1 MIKIIQ
7 KTIMI
12 LVGMPY
18 LYFISIVSLI
28 IGLELCISNP
38 NFLKGYNSIN
48 NSNFLKDFNNLL
60 NKNIDILRNAWREI
74 GGI

>member
-28 IGLELCISNP
+28 IGLELCINNP
-38 NFLKGYNSIN
+38 NL
-48 NSNFLKDFNNLL
+48 LKDYNNLL
-60 NKNIDILRNAWREI
+60 DKNIAILRNAWKEI
-74 GGI
+74 GSV

>member
-38 NFLKGYNSIN
+38 NFLK
-48 NSNFLKDFNNLL
+48 DFNNLL

>member
-7 KTIMI
+7 KIIMI

-28 IGLELCISNP
+28 MGLELCINNP
-38 NFLKGYNSIN
+38 NS
-48 NSNFLKDFNNLL
+48 LKDYNNLL
-60 NKNIDILRNAWREI
+60 NKNMIILRNAWKEI
-74 GGI
+74 GSI